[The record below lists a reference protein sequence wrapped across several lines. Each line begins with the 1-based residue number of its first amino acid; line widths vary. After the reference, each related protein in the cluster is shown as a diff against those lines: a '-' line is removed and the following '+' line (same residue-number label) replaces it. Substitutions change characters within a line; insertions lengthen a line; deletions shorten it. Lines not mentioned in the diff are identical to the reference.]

1 MGGSPGTRPYRLAVD
16 IGGTFTDVVLTTESG
31 GLAVR
36 KILSTPED
44 YAEGVIAGARAALAD
59 LDVAAEGSS
68 EVVHATTVATNAILE
83 RAGARCA
90 LITTAG
96 FRDVL
101 EIGRLRIPEL
111 FNPFYDKR
119 PVLVPRDRIFE
130 VDERI
135 NHRGEVV
142 TALGEEAIERAV
154 EAAIASDAESV
165 AVCLLNSYANPDHE
179 HAIADALRA
188 RAPELDI
195 SVSADILPR
204 IGEFERTSTTT
215 INAYVRPTV
224 RRYVDSLAALLRK
237 NAIEGPLL
245 IMQSGGG
252 LMGAARAA
260 REPVNMIE
268 SGPAA
273 GVLAARHFIAGM
285 GLKNAVTFDMGGTT
299 AKASIIENGE
309 FLKTSEYEVGGHM
322 SATTRLTGG
331 GGYPV
336 TVPAIDIAEVGA
348 GGGSIVWLDSGGSL
362 RVGPRSAGAAPG
374 PVCYGAGGERPTVTD
389 ANLILGY
396 LNPARIAGGA
406 IEVLPEPARV
416 ALEAEIARPLG
427 LDLAEA
433 AYGVHLIANSEM
445 IGAIRAVSTQRGRD
459 VRDFALVAF
468 GGCGPA
474 HAAQLAREMG
484 IGTVVVPP
492 SPGLFSAFGLLAT
505 ELEFQRTR
513 TLYADAAELR
523 RGDAPGR
530 GPGRAQ
536 GRDQRRVQS
545 RSRRRGVLL
554 RGLGRHAVLGAKL
567 RASDYRTRRPRSPGA
582 GRDVGQAFRDRA
594 RKHLWPTRRGRA
606 GGDRSHPLDRPR
618 AWRREWDRCRQS
630 ERGGGTR
637 GQPRRLV
644 RTRHRLDGKPGRRT
658 RRGPARGPRGAT
670 FDRGVR
676 FGDRGSAGVLG
687 AQRSHGERRAHRR
700 RLGHRRPI
708 IMTQT
713 SSAAVP
719 EVQGDPVTFELVK
732 NALFFMVN
740 EMALT
745 LVRAS
750 YSGILREN
758 MDFSTGIASAEG
770 EMIAQGLSLPLQ
782 FGPMPDAVA
791 AVRNAWEG
799 RMQPDDVFILND
811 PFEGGTHLPDFFFVK
826 PGFPRWRSVLLH
838 LRSRPSGRR
847 GRPGR
852 RLERLRLDRGLR
864 RGPARAAA

>member
-1 MGGSPGTRPYRLAVD
+1 MVQNYRLGVD

-59 LDVAAEGSS
+59 LDVAAGGAS

-83 RAGARCA
+83 RAGARCV

-111 FNPFYDKR
+111 FNLFYDKR
-119 PVLVPRDRIFE
+119 PVLVPRDRIVE
-130 VDERI
+130 VVERI
-135 NHRGEVV
+135 NHRGEIV
-142 TALGEEAIERAV
+142 TALGEDAIERAV
-154 EAAIASDAESV
+154 DAALAAGAESV
-165 AVCLLNSYANPDHE
+165 AVCLLNSYANPVHE
-179 HAIADALRA
+179 HAVADALRA

-204 IGEFERTSTTT
+204 IGEFERTSTTA
-215 INAYVRPTV
+215 INAYVQPTV
-224 RRYVDSLAALLRK
+224 RRYVDSLAGLLRK
-237 NAIEGPLL
+237 EAIDGPLL

-273 GVLAARHFIAGM
+273 GVLAARHFVAGM

-299 AKASIIENGE
+299 AKASIIEKGE
-309 FLKTSEYEVGGHM
+309 FLKTTEYEVGGHM

-331 GGYPV
+331 GGYPI

-362 RVGPRSAGAAPG
+362 RVGPQSSGAAPG

-396 LNPARIAGGA
+396 LNPERIAGGA
-406 IEVLPEPARV
+406 IKVVPEPARA
-416 ALEAEIARPLG
+416 ALKNEIADPLG
-427 LDLAEA
+427 LDLADA

-492 SPGLFSAFGLLAT
+492 SPGLFSAFGLLTT

-513 TLYADAAELR
+513 TLYTDAAELATGSR
-523 RGDAPGR
+523 LPEVLAALRAEIEDEFSREAGAAAFAFEVSADMRYWGQSFDLPISAPADLEPAALVKTLVERFEVEHESTYGQRAENERVVIAAIRLIGRVPGAANGIGSGASSGEAEPESSRDAWFGPDLGWMPSPVVGR
-530 GPGRAQ
+530 G
-536 GRDQRRVQS
+536 
-545 RSRRRGVLL
+545 
-554 RGLGRHAVLGAKL
+554 AVPN
-567 RASDYRTRRPRSPGA
+567 S
-582 GRDVGQAFRDRA
+582 
-594 RKHLWPTRRGRA
+594 GRA
-606 GGDRSHPLDRPR
+606 GPLLIEEYDSVIVVP
-618 AWRREWDRCRQS
+618 
-630 ERGGGTR
+630 
-637 GQPRRLV
+637 
-644 RTRHRLDGKPGRRT
+644 PGC
-658 RRGPARGPRGAT
+658 
-670 FDRGVR
+670 
-676 FGDRGSAGVLG
+676 SAK
-687 AQRSHGERRAHRR
+687 S
-700 RLGHRRPI
+700 
-708 IMTQT
+708 
-713 SSAAVP
+713 
-719 EVQGDPVTFELVK
+719 D
-732 NALFFMVN
+732 
-740 EMALT
+740 
-745 LVRAS
+745 
-750 YSGILREN
+750 
-758 MDFSTGIASAEG
+758 
-770 EMIAQGLSLPLQ
+770 
-782 FGPMPDAVA
+782 
-791 AVRNAWEG
+791 
-799 RMQPDDVFILND
+799 
-811 PFEGGTHLPDFFFVK
+811 
-826 PGFPRWRSVLLH
+826 
-838 LRSRPSGRR
+838 PSGSVVITLENTGPG
-847 GRPGR
+847 GRQ
-852 RLERLRLDRGLR
+852 
-864 RGPARAAA
+864 

>member
-1 MGGSPGTRPYRLAVD
+1 MGGSPGTQPYRLGVD

-59 LDVAAEGSS
+59 LGIAAEGSS

-119 PVLVPRDRIFE
+119 PVLVPRDRIIE

-142 TALGEEAIERAV
+142 TALGEDAIGRAV
-154 EAAIASDAESV
+154 EATIAADAESV

-237 NAIEGPLL
+237 NGIEGPLL

-273 GVLAARHFIAGM
+273 GVLAARHFLAGM

-389 ANLILGY
+389 ANLVLGY

-406 IEVLPEPARV
+406 ITVLPEPARA

-427 LDLAEA
+427 LDLADA

-513 TLYADAAELR
+513 TLYTDAAELAEGTR
-523 RGDAPGR
+523 LAEVLDALKVEIEDEFSREAGAAAFSFEISADMRYWGQSFELPITAPADLDPPALVETLVERFEAEHESTYGQRAENERVVIAALRLIGRVPAGGNGIGAGSPSATVEPEGSRDAWFGPDIGWMASPVVGR
-530 GPGRAQ
+530 G
-536 GRDQRRVQS
+536 
-545 RSRRRGVLL
+545 
-554 RGLGRHAVLGAKL
+554 
-567 RASDYRTRRPRSPGA
+567 
-582 GRDVGQAFRDRA
+582 
-594 RKHLWPTRRGRA
+594 
-606 GGDRSHPLDRPR
+606 
-618 AWRREWDRCRQS
+618 
-630 ERGGGTR
+630 
-637 GQPRRLV
+637 
-644 RTRHRLDGKPGRRT
+644 
-658 RRGPARGPRGAT
+658 
-670 FDRGVR
+670 
-676 FGDRGSAGVLG
+676 
-687 AQRSHGERRAHRR
+687 
-700 RLGHRRPI
+700 
-708 IMTQT
+708 
-713 SSAAVP
+713 AVP
-719 EVQGDPVTFELVK
+719 P
-732 NALFFMVN
+732 
-740 EMALT
+740 
-745 LVRAS
+745 
-750 YSGILREN
+750 
-758 MDFSTGIASAEG
+758 
-770 EMIAQGLSLPLQ
+770 
-782 FGPMPDAVA
+782 
-791 AVRNAWEG
+791 EG
-799 RMQPDDVFILND
+799 R
-811 PFEGGTHLPDFFFVK
+811 EGPLLIEEYDSVIVVP
-826 PGFPRWRSVLLH
+826 PGCSARSD
-838 LRSRPSGRR
+838 PSGSVV
-847 GRPGR
+847 
-852 RLERLRLDRGLR
+852 LTVED
-864 RGPARAAA
+864 

>member
-1 MGGSPGTRPYRLAVD
+1 MGGSSGAQPYRLGVD

-44 YAEGVIAGARAALAD
+44 YAEGVIAGARAVLAD

-83 RAGARCA
+83 RAGARCV

-119 PVLVPRDRIFE
+119 PVLVPRDRIIE

-154 EAAIASDAESV
+154 EAVIAADPESV

-179 HAIADALRA
+179 HAIADAFRA

-224 RRYVDSLAALLRK
+224 RRYVDSLAALLRQ

-273 GVLAARHFIAGM
+273 GVLAARHFLAGM

-362 RVGPRSAGAAPG
+362 RVGPQSAGAAPG
-374 PVCYGAGGERPTVTD
+374 PVCYGGGGERPTVTD
-389 ANLILGY
+389 ANLVLGY

-406 IEVLPEPARV
+406 ITVLPEPARA
-416 ALEAEIARPLG
+416 ALEAEVAHPLG
-427 LDLAEA
+427 LDLADA

-474 HAAQLAREMG
+474 HAAELAREMG

-513 TLYADAAELR
+513 TLYTDAAELAEGTR
-523 RGDAPGR
+523 LAEVLAALKVEIEDEFSREAGAAVFSFEVSADMRYWGQSFELPITAPADLDPPALVETLVKRFEAEHESTYGQRAENERVVIAALRLIGRVPSGANGIGAGSPSGAAEPEGSRDAWFGPDIGWMASPVVGR
-530 GPGRAQ
+530 G
-536 GRDQRRVQS
+536 
-545 RSRRRGVLL
+545 
-554 RGLGRHAVLGAKL
+554 
-567 RASDYRTRRPRSPGA
+567 
-582 GRDVGQAFRDRA
+582 
-594 RKHLWPTRRGRA
+594 
-606 GGDRSHPLDRPR
+606 
-618 AWRREWDRCRQS
+618 
-630 ERGGGTR
+630 
-637 GQPRRLV
+637 
-644 RTRHRLDGKPGRRT
+644 
-658 RRGPARGPRGAT
+658 
-670 FDRGVR
+670 
-676 FGDRGSAGVLG
+676 
-687 AQRSHGERRAHRR
+687 
-700 RLGHRRPI
+700 
-708 IMTQT
+708 
-713 SSAAVP
+713 AVP
-719 EVQGDPVTFELVK
+719 PDG
-732 NALFFMVN
+732 
-740 EMALT
+740 
-745 LVRAS
+745 
-750 YSGILREN
+750 REGPLLIEEY
-758 MDFSTGIASAEG
+758 DSVIVVPPGCSA
-770 EMIAQGLSLPLQ
+770 
-782 FGPMPDAVA
+782 
-791 AVRNAWEG
+791 
-799 RMQPDDVFILND
+799 
-811 PFEGGTHLPDFFFVK
+811 
-826 PGFPRWRSVLLH
+826 RSD
-838 LRSRPSGRR
+838 PSGSVV
-847 GRPGR
+847 
-852 RLERLRLDRGLR
+852 LTVED
-864 RGPARAAA
+864 

>member
-1 MGGSPGTRPYRLAVD
+1 MNETSSKVQAYRLGVD

-59 LDVAAEGSS
+59 LDIAASGSS

-111 FNPFYDKR
+111 FNLFYDKR
-119 PVLVPRDRIFE
+119 PVLVPRDCIFE

-135 NHRGEVV
+135 NHHGEVV
-142 TALGEEAIERAV
+142 TALAPKAIERAV
-154 EAAIASDAESV
+154 EAVIASGAESV

-179 HAIADALRA
+179 RAVAAALRA
-188 RAPELDI
+188 RAPDLDV
-195 SVSADILPR
+195 SVSAEILPR
-204 IGEFERTSTTT
+204 IGEFERTSTTA
-215 INAYVRPTV
+215 INAYVQPTV
-224 RRYVDSLAALLRK
+224 RRYIGSLAGLLGK
-237 NAIEGPLL
+237 NGIAGPLL

-309 FLKTSEYEVGGHM
+309 FLKTTEYEVGGHM
-322 SATTRLTGG
+322 SATSRLTGG
-331 GGYPV
+331 GGYPI

-362 RVGPRSAGAAPG
+362 RVGPQSAGAAPG
-374 PVCYGAGGERPTVTD
+374 PVCYGAGGEQPTVTD

-406 IEVLPEPARV
+406 IKVFPEPARA
-416 ALEAEIARPLG
+416 ALEAKIARPLG
-427 LDLAEA
+427 LDLADA

-474 HAAQLAREMG
+474 HAAPLAREMG
-484 IGTVVVPP
+484 IATVVVPP
-492 SPGLFSAFGLLAT
+492 SPGLFSAFGLLTT

-513 TLYADAAELR
+513 TLYADAALL
-523 RGDAPGR
+523 
-530 GPGRAQ
+530 AQ
-536 GRDQRRVQS
+536 
-545 RSRRRGVLL
+545 
-554 RGLGRHAVLGAKL
+554 
-567 RASDYRTRRPRSPGA
+567 
-582 GRDVGQAFRDRA
+582 
-594 RKHLWPTRRGRA
+594 
-606 GGDRSHPLDRPR
+606 
-618 AWRREWDRCRQS
+618 
-630 ERGGGTR
+630 
-637 GQPRRLV
+637 
-644 RTRHRLDGKPGRRT
+644 
-658 RRGPARGPRGAT
+658 
-670 FDRGVR
+670 
-676 FGDRGSAGVLG
+676 
-687 AQRSHGERRAHRR
+687 
-700 RLGHRRPI
+700 
-708 IMTQT
+708 
-713 SSAAVP
+713 
-719 EVQGDPVTFELVK
+719 
-732 NALFFMVN
+732 
-740 EMALT
+740 
-745 LVRAS
+745 
-750 YSGILREN
+750 
-758 MDFSTGIASAEG
+758 
-770 EMIAQGLSLPLQ
+770 
-782 FGPMPDAVA
+782 
-791 AVRNAWEG
+791 
-799 RMQPDDVFILND
+799 
-811 PFEGGTHLPDFFFVK
+811 GTHLAEVLAALRVEIEEEFNREAGAAAFAFEISADMRYWGQSFELPITAPADLDSAALVATLVERFEAEHESTYGQRAENERVVIAAIRLVGRVPGAANGIGASGSHGAVEPEGSRDAWFGPDLGWVPSPVIGRGAVPSAGREGPLLIEEYDSVIVVP
-826 PGFPRWRSVLLH
+826 PGCSARGD
-838 LRSRPSGRR
+838 PSGSIVLTIDDMT
-847 GRPGR
+847 PGGQR
-852 RLERLRLDRGLR
+852 
-864 RGPARAAA
+864 